1 MRHLQLFR
9 RIVQSVCL
17 RQLAFLCIT
26 TFMQDHADVL
36 ILGGG
41 VIGLTTA
48 YFLAREG
55 VRVQVVDKT
64 DFGQEA
70 SWAGAGIL
78 APGNPAK
85 ARTPADKLHAH
96 SVALF
101 PSLSAELRERTGMD
115 NGYLRCGGLEFSGE
129 HDESAPNEWRSEGI
143 AFEKLNENDLRRLEP
158 VLAPGLGS
166 AYYLPDMAQVRNPR
180 HIKALLAACQ
190 SCGVKIVHYVQAHG
204 LELHS

>member
-55 VRVQVVDKT
+55 VRVQVMDKS

-78 APGNPAK
+78 PPGNPQQ
-85 ARTPADKLHAH
+85 ARTPVEQLRAH
-96 SVALF
+96 SAALF
-101 PSLSAELRERTGMD
+101 PTLSAELRERTGVD
-115 NGYLRCGGLEFSGE
+115 NGYLRCGGLELAETANEGAAE
-129 HDESAPNEWRSEGI
+129 EWRSEGI
-143 AFEKLNENDLRRLEP
+143 AF
-158 VLAPGLGS
+158 
-166 AYYLPDMAQVRNPR
+166 
-180 HIKALLAACQ
+180 
-190 SCGVKIVHYVQAHG
+190 
-204 LELHS
+204 